1 MYYGVEPQIASS
13 QTGYKWSFASKTSKA
28 DSDALKAARAAVGAA
43 TYNRSPSDYMPVA
56 GGSGR
61 VQGPTLPSQSDLTLA
76 REDVDVR
83 LHTDRY
89 LKRKRNKKEEKE
101 RVEDMVGPKEVGRDG
116 MLEKKRARREA
127 DRSFREKGDDGFEAD
142 ESTLMGGGDS
152 FRERCVTIADA
163 RRPMLIWYRL
173 AKRDAARKRVEEK
186 KFGPREEREAAT
198 RERADVIRQ
207 KDRATMDMFMQMA
220 KEKFG

>member
-83 LHTDRY
+83 LHTDRD

-152 FRERCVTIADA
+152 FRER
-163 RRPMLIWYRL
+163 L